1 MKHLSITK
9 NKLNLDYLVKNAVFT
24 TFKKVETRND
34 QKCKLNLCNKIF
46 NEKYVL
52 YTVLIDIWFNDIKS
66 FKSLKTPQLVSNHNF

>member
-24 TFKKVETRND
+24 TLKAVETRND

-52 YTVLIDIWFNDIKS
+52 YTELIDIWFNDIKS

>member
-24 TFKKVETRND
+24 TLKTVETRND

>member
-9 NKLNLDYLVKNAVFT
+9 NKLNLDYLVKNAVST
-24 TFKKVETRND
+24 TLKTVETRND

>member
-9 NKLNLDYLVKNAVFT
+9 NKLNLDYLGKNAVFT
-24 TFKKVETRND
+24 TLKAVETRND
-34 QKCKLNLCNKIF
+34 RKCKLNLCNKIF